1 MFGPNS
7 RFTWVVIGLF
17 VLCTAVLVYSRMMEH
32 IPRGEWGGSH
42 ISMNVSERSAKIEY
56 DCASGEILG
65 PLTIDSDGKF
75 HLHGTFTRER
85 GGPVRSDDTAK
96 AETATYS
103 GTIKGNT
110 MTLTMKLSDS
120 DESETF
126 TLEKGKAGELFKC
139 K

>member
-1 MFGPNS
+1 MFRPNS
-7 RFTWVVIGLF
+7 RYSWVVIVLF
-17 VLCTAVLVYSRMMEH
+17 MLCAAVLVYPRMMEH
-32 IPRGEWGGSH
+32 IPIGEWGGSH

-56 DCASGEILG
+56 DCARGEIFG
-65 PLTIDSDGKF
+65 PLTVDAEGKF

-85 GGPVRSDDTAK
+85 GGPTRADDASK
-96 AETATYS
+96 AEPATYS
-103 GTIKGNT
+103 GKITGNK

-120 DESETF
+120 DASETF

>member
-1 MFGPNS
+1 MFGPDS
-7 RFTWVVIGLF
+7 RYTWVVMGLF
-17 VLCTAVLVYSRMMEH
+17 MLCTAVLVYSRMMDQ
-32 IPRGEWGGSH
+32 IPRGEWGGNH

-56 DCASGEILG
+56 DCAHGEILG
-65 PLTIDSDGKF
+65 PLTVDGEGKF

-85 GGPVRSDDTAK
+85 GGPVRAD
-96 AETATYS
+96 ETSKEEPATYS
-103 GTIKGNT
+103 GTITGNR

-120 DESETF
+120 DVSETF